1 MRNMNL
7 AYERSDAPPEGPRL
21 DVDEHGRRVVLA
33 AGDQIELVLDGANRM
48 LLAFGACT
56 PIPVDEDGTVTL
68 DEAGEY
74 RYRLVKHD
82 RWRREVGIY
91 TRVHNAP

>member
-1 MRNMNL
+1 MRL
-7 AYERSDAPPEGPRL
+7 DKQPKHPAPEGPAL

-33 AGDQIELVLDGANRM
+33 AGDRIELIVDGANR
-48 LLAFGACT
+48 LLKEFGAAT

-74 RYRLVKHD
+74 RYRLVEHD

-91 TRVHNAP
+91 QRI